1 MHGHQAR
8 AVETTSRGI
17 TRSGEGNDNQIH
29 AHDEAVPKQDL
40 GSRHGVCLEPWNRLD
55 LVSYHRGDTVRE
67 FELER
72 AF

>member
-1 MHGHQAR
+1 MA
-8 AVETTSRGI
+8 I
-17 TRSGEGNDNQIH
+17 NIH
-29 AHDEAVPKQDL
+29 ALDDADL

-67 FELER
+67 FELQR